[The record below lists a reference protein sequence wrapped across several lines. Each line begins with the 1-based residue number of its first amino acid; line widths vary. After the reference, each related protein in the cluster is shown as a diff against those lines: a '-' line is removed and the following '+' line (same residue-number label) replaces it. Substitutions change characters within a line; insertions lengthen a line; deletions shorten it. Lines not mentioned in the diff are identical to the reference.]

1 MAKKKTTKATVKKL
15 LKPVAKYVGY
25 QEVLFPKFNKIV
37 KRGDLLPELSLD
49 EAEARSDFIVI
60 NKEE

>member
-15 LKPVAKYVGY
+15 SKPVAKYVGY
-25 QEVLFPKFNKIV
+25 SEVLFPKFNKIV